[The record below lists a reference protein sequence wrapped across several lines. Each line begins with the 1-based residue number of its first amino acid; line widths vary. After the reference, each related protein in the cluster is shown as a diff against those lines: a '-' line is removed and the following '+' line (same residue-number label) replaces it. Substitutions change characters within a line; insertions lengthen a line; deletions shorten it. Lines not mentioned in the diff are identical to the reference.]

1 MSDERDDEG
10 VGFDIGH
17 LADDERPELTV
28 LTFPGKRE
36 EEERE
41 PSYEKTAGDITPQEK
56 VEFLQLTRQ
65 GYDRQEIAE
74 HLGYRARP
82 WRAICSPAS
91 PNYDEEFANAYA
103 EAKGSPEARLNFLE
117 RLRAETTRR
126 ALMDSDRLL
135 EKLML
140 VHDPDWQVLREKN
153 LSVNIHAILEQRF
166 KDLPT
171 DLLRQLYE
179 AMGGDENAEV
189 VDGEYRELP
198 PAGGDDGQDQDQ

>member
-28 LTFPGKRE
+28 LTFPDRKEDVE
-36 EEERE
+36 ESVYER
-41 PSYEKTAGDITPQEK
+41 TAGDITEQEK
-56 VEFLQLTRQ
+56 VEFLQLSRL
-65 GYDRQEIAE
+65 GYNRQEIAE

-91 PNYDEEFANAYA
+91 IHYDEDFANSYA

-117 RLRAETTRR
+117 RLRTETTRR
-126 ALMDSDRLL
+126 AMMDSDRLL

-171 DLLRQLYE
+171 DLLKQLYE
-179 AMGGDENAEV
+179 AMGGGDDAEV

-198 PAGGDDGQDQDQ
+198 PAGGTDGQDQDQ